1 MKRIIGT
8 VVCLVAIL
16 IVLANSY
23 HTISDTSNVP
33 PLDVTQVA
41 QPAATAE
48 QNLLQLEAVAPLKRE
63 DTGPELS
70 NQWRECFLENLR
82 HSRILSAVTDG
93 SQRSCML
100 EALSLINAVLS

>member
-48 QNLLQLEAVAPLKRE
+48 QTAKPDNADTITADVRE
-63 DTGPELS
+63 KA
-70 NQWRECFLENLR
+70 
-82 HSRILSAVTDG
+82 RI
-93 SQRSCML
+93 
-100 EALSLINAVLS
+100 